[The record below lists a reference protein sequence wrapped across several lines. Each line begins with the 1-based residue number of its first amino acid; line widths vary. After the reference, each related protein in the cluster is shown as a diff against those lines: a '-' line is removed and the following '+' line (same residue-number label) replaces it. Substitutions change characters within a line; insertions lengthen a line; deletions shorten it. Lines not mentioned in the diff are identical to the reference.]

1 MIRYAT
7 IGTSSITECFIKGCE
22 ISGRFKHVA
31 VYSRDEERGR
41 AFTAKDG
48 CKKVYTDLEALAN
61 DKDIDAVYIASVN
74 SCHAAQTRLMLQN
87 GKHVICEK
95 PCVTSPDDYI
105 ALKKFAD
112 EKGLIYIEAITS
124 RHSKS
129 REALK
134 EAIAQVGRTAHIR
147 IDFCQRSSRLDRFY
161 RGEHVNIFDMSLS
174 AGTLN
179 DLGVYCVYAAVD
191 LFGVPQSITASASYF
206 DNGADSSGTAVF
218 DYKNV
223 QAVLTYSKAGQ
234 SAIGSEIIGD
244 NATVTIGSVSQY
256 TDVKLLKGGKTEV
269 IVPNIEKPEI
279 MSGEATDF
287 ANYIEFP
294 EKYKP
299 DYDNTSLL
307 TLNVHKCMA
316 KIRESAQI
324 KYK

>member
-1 MIRYAT
+1 MIKYAT
-7 IGTSSITECFIKGCE
+7 IGTSEITECFIKGCE
-22 ISGRFKHVA
+22 ISGRFKHLA

-41 AFTAKDG
+41 AFAQKDG
-48 CKKVYTDLEALAN
+48 THKVYTDLEALAN
-61 DKDIDAVYIASVN
+61 DKEIDAVYIASVN
-74 SCHAAQTRLMLQN
+74 SCHAAQTRLMLEN

-105 ALKKFAD
+105 ELKKLAD
-112 EKGLIYIEAITS
+112 QKGLIYIEAITS
-124 RHSKS
+124 RHSKT

-134 EAIAQVGRTAHIR
+134 EAISQVGRIAHIR

-161 RGEHVNIFDMSLS
+161 RGEHVNIFDMPLK

-191 LFGVPQSITASASYF
+191 LFGMPYNITAAASYF

-218 DYKNV
+218 YYKNT
-223 QAVLTYSKAGQ
+223 QAVLSYSKAGQ

-244 NATVTIGSVSQY
+244 NGTVVIGSISQY
-256 TDVKLLKGGKTEV
+256 TDIKLISGGKEKV
-269 IVPNIEKPEI
+269 IVPQIDKPEI

-294 EKYKP
+294 QKYKT
-299 DYDNTSLL
+299 DYDNVSLL

-324 KYK
+324 QYK

>member
-7 IGTSSITECFIKGCE
+7 IGTSAITECFIKGCE
-22 ISGRFKHVA
+22 ISNRFTHAA
-31 VYSRDEERGR
+31 VYSRNEQKGE
-41 AFTAKDG
+41 AFATKDG
-48 CKKVYTDLEALAN
+48 CKKVYTDLEALAA

-74 SCHAAQTRLMLQN
+74 SCHADQTKFLLSH

-95 PCVTSPDDYI
+95 PCVTLPNEFAS
-105 ALKKFAD
+105 LKKLAD
-112 EKGLIYIEAITS
+112 EKGLVYIEAITS

-134 EAIAQVGRTAHIR
+134 KALAEVGRIASIR

-161 RGEHVNIFDMSLS
+161 KGEHVNIFDMSLA

-218 DYKNV
+218 SYENN
-223 QAVLTYSKAGQ
+223 QAVITYSKAGQ
-234 SAIGSEIIGD
+234 SAVGSEIVGD

-256 TDVKLLKGGKTEV
+256 TDVRLYKNGKAEV
-269 IVPNIEKPEI
+269 IVPPIEKPEI

-287 ANYIEFP
+287 ANYIEYP
-294 EKYKP
+294 EKYKN
-299 DYDNTSLL
+299 DYDSISLL
-307 TLNVHKCMA
+307 TQNVHECMAAIKESA
-316 KIRESAQI
+316 KIR
-324 KYK
+324 YK